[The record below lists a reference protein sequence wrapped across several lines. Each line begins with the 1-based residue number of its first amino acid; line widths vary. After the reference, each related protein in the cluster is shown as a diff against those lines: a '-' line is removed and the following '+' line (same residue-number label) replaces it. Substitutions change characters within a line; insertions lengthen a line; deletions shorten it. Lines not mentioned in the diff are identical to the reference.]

1 MFRQSFKKIVVGIIL
16 ALATSTVL
24 TIINPYQP
32 FTAEM
37 QGRLNP
43 TVLDLAVAIVAGIAG
58 AYTKSFREILQSL
71 AGVAIA
77 VALVPPLA
85 VAGIGLGRF
94 DFSFFFQAFL
104 LFSTNLIGIVLAA
117 TFTFRVLGFSPAVR
131 DKRSIGVVCVFLLAI
146 SIPLYLAFQGIVE
159 RSEFE
164 RSWQNERFLVNG
176 KYLIVDQA
184 RLHRFNQVQVLTVD
198 ILVRE
203 QLSRRDLNEFK
214 RKIKRNFSDDIVI
227 RAKFTY
233 IP

>member
-1 MFRQSFKKIVVGIIL
+1 
-16 ALATSTVL
+16 
-24 TIINPYQP
+24 
-32 FTAEM
+32 
-37 QGRLNP
+37 
-43 TVLDLAVAIVAGIAG
+43 AGIAG

-94 DFSFFFQAFL
+94 DISFFFQAFL

-117 TFTFRVLGFSPAVR
+117 TFTFRVLGFSPAIR
-131 DKRSIGVVCVFLLAI
+131 DKRSIGVVSVFLLAI
-146 SIPLYLAFQGIVE
+146 FIPLYLAFQGIID

-164 RSWQNERFLVNG
+164 RSWQHERFLVNG

-184 RLHRFNQVQVLTVD
+184 QLHRFNQVNVLTVN